1 MTIRGETSTGIRVIA
16 TLIECT
22 DCYVESARACGSN
35 SDESGRR
42 QAASELCIRKS
53 VDETAYR
60 ESFGTIPRH
69 EELQEGTR
77 EWTLLTISHDTV
89 VGCCIA
95 LKECPVME
103 ECVHQVESE

>member
-1 MTIRGETSTGIRVIA
+1 VIA

-69 EELQEGTR
+69 EELQSAMIQ
-77 EWTLLTISHDTV
+77 WWV
-89 VGCCIA
+89 VA
-95 LKECPVME
+95 L
-103 ECVHQVESE
+103 H